1 MRIAI
6 RKCKVDCDRELDLAA
21 AKNVVQKRMSLTQLK
36 LDKTKDSVV
45 RSLSFAVQYLELG
58 LGRTRLNLGQCQIAR
73 AQVLVLA
80 ALLGL
85 EELNL
90 EF

>member
-58 LGRTRLNLGQCQIAR
+58 RTRLNLGQCQVAR